1 MWTEFLISNLKLH
14 IDVSITKRN
23 YLWQITLLTVLIG
36 GIGGWAYYSVF
47 PHHYFGGY
55 PLIPI
60 FFLTFGVFMINMV
73 ESCRHRMPGRMLQ
86 IYLLM
91 RVMRLLASIIV
102 MLVYCVAVREEAKE
116 FLLTFIVNY
125 LIYLIYDSWFF
136 FTFEANRKL
145 KKKKR
150 KENET
155 LRNILTGALLVLG
168 ALSPAVVQADSIPVT
183 QDGLVA
189 ELDSMAQR
197 DDVTPAEQEKNTVD
211 VKEIV
216 FGHIGDSYEW
226 HITAFGETQVIIP
239 LPVILYSSTTGWHA
253 FLSSRLEENGGS
265 YEGFSIA
272 PEGSKYEGKLVEY
285 DDAGNEVRPWDISIT
300 KVTLALL
307 INSVLLLVIILSV
320 AQWYR
325 KHPQGSAAPGGFIGF
340 MEMFIMMVN
349 DDIIKSC
356 VGPKYRKFAP
366 YLLTAFFFIFIN
378 NLMGLIPIFPG
389 GANVTG
395 NIAITMV
402 LAVCTFLA
410 VNIFGTKAYWKDI
423 FWPDVP
429 WWLKVP
435 VPMMP
440 FIEFFGIF
448 TKPFAL
454 MIRLFANMLAGHMA
468 MLVLTCLIFIS
479 ASMGPALN
487 GTLTVASVLFNIFMN
502 ALELLVAFIQAY
514 VFTMLSAVFIGLAQE
529 EHKEKAEEKVMK

>member
-1 MWTEFLISNLKLH
+1 MK
-14 IDVSITKRN
+14 
-23 YLWQITLLTVLIG
+23 Q
-36 GIGGWAYYSVF
+36 
-47 PHHYFGGY
+47 
-55 PLIPI
+55 
-60 FFLTFGVFMINMV
+60 
-73 ESCRHRMPGRMLQ
+73 
-86 IYLLM
+86 
-91 RVMRLLASIIV
+91 
-102 MLVYCVAVREEAKE
+102 
-116 FLLTFIVNY
+116 
-125 LIYLIYDSWFF
+125 
-136 FTFEANRKL
+136 
-145 KKKKR
+145 
-150 KENET
+150 
-155 LRNILTGALLVLG
+155 LRNILTGILLMFGLL
-168 ALSPAVVQADSIPVT
+168 LSVNVQADSIPATFESVGT
-183 QDGLVA
+183 D
-189 ELDSMAQR
+189 LDSIARR
-197 DDVTPAEQEKNTVD
+197 DNVTPAEQQENTVD

-226 HITAFGETQVIIP
+226 HITTWGKTHVTIP
-239 LPVILYSSTTGWHA
+239 LPVIVYSSTTGWHV

-265 YEGFSIA
+265 YEGLSIA
-272 PEGSKYEGKLVEY
+272 PVGSKYEGKLVEH
-285 DDAGNEVRPWDISIT
+285 DASGNEIRPIDISIT
-300 KVTLALL
+300 KVTLSLL
-307 INSVLLLVIILSV
+307 INSVLLLVIIMGV

-325 KHPQGSAAPGGFIGF
+325 KHPQGSAAPGGFVGF

-356 VGPKYRKFAP
+356 VGPKYHKFAP

-378 NLMGLIPIFPG
+378 NLMGLIPVFPG

-402 LAVCTFLA
+402 LALCTFVA
-410 VNIFGTKAYWKDI
+410 VNLFGTKTYWKDI

-529 EHKEKAEEKVMK
+529 EHKEEKKKEVVIEK

>member
-1 MWTEFLISNLKLH
+1 MTMENKPLLQVKDLTVTFGERHNKFTAVKNVSFDIFQGETFGLVGESGSGKTTIGRTVIRINPAASGEILYDGERISGRISREKDREVTRKIQMIFQDPMASLNERAKVDYIVSEGLYNLGGRVSEEERRKRVAQALSDVGLLPEFASRFPHEFSGGQRQRVAIARSIAVAPELIVADEPVASL
-14 IDVSITKRN
+14 DVSIQA
-23 YLWQITLLTVLIG
+23 QIVTL
-36 GIGGWAYYSVF
+36 F
-47 PHHYFGGY
+47 QH
-55 PLIPI
+55 
-60 FFLTFGVFMINMV
+60 
-73 ESCRHRMPGRMLQ
+73 LQ
-86 IYLLM
+86 
-91 RVMRLLASIIV
+91 RQH
-102 MLVYCVAVREEAKE
+102 
-116 FLLTFIVNY
+116 N
-125 LIYLIYDSWFF
+125 
-136 FTFEANRKL
+136 FTFLFIAHD
-145 KKKKR
+145 
-150 KENET
+150 
-155 LRNILTGALLVLG
+155 
-168 ALSPAVVQADSIPVT
+168 LSMVRYLCDRVGV
-183 QDGLVA
+183 
-189 ELDSMAQR
+189 M
-197 DDVTPAEQEKNTVD
+197 
-211 VKEIV
+211 
-216 FGHIGDSYEW
+216 
-226 HITAFGETQVIIP
+226 
-239 LPVILYSSTTGWHA
+239 
-253 FLSSRLEENGGS
+253 
-265 YEGFSIA
+265 
-272 PEGSKYEGKLVEY
+272 YEGKLVEY
-285 DDAGNEVRPWDISIT
+285 NAAGEQVRPWDISIT
-300 KVTLALL
+300 KVTFALL
-307 INSVLLLVIILSV
+307 FNSVLLLVIVLSV

-325 KHPQGSAAPGGFIGF
+325 KRPQGALAPGGFIGF

-356 VGPKYRKFAP
+356 VGPNYRKFAP

-378 NLMGLIPIFPG
+378 NVMGLIPFFPG

-402 LAVCTFLA
+402 LAICTFLA
-410 VNIFGTKAYWKDI
+410 VNIFGTKHYWKDI

-529 EHKEKAEEKVMK
+529 GAKVKDIESK

>member
-1 MWTEFLISNLKLH
+1 MKQLH
-14 IDVSITKRN
+14 NIM
-23 YLWQITLLTVLIG
+23 
-36 GIGGWAYYSVF
+36 A
-47 PHHYFGGY
+47 
-55 PLIPI
+55 PLIL
-60 FFLTFGVFMINMV
+60 FCLMMV
-73 ESCRHRMPGRMLQ
+73 SGLPGFAQ
-86 IYLLM
+86 EQGEVTSQVQDVITP
-91 RVMRLLASIIV
+91 
-102 MLVYCVAVREEAKE
+102 KE
-116 FLLTFIVNY
+116 
-125 LIYLIYDSWFF
+125 
-136 FTFEANRKL
+136 
-145 KKKKR
+145 
-150 KENET
+150 
-155 LRNILTGALLVLG
+155 
-168 ALSPAVVQADSIPVT
+168 
-183 QDGLVA
+183 
-189 ELDSMAQR
+189 
-197 DDVTPAEQEKNTVD
+197 EQENTVD

-226 HITAFGETQVIIP
+226 HITTWGKTHITIP
-239 LPVILYSSTTGWHA
+239 LPIIVYSNSTGWHV
-253 FLSSRLEENGGS
+253 FLSSRLEENGGT
-265 YEGFSIA
+265 YEGLSIA

-285 DDAGNEVRPWDISIT
+285 NAAGEQARPWDISIT
-300 KVTLALL
+300 KVTFALL
-307 INSVLLLVIILSV
+307 FNSVLLLVIVLSV
-320 AQWYR
+320 AHWYR
-325 KHPQGSAAPGGFIGF
+325 KRPQGAKAPGGLIGF

-356 VGPKYRKFAP
+356 VGPNYRKFAP

-378 NLMGLIPIFPG
+378 NMMGLIPFFPG

-410 VNIFGTKAYWKDI
+410 VNIFGTKHYWKDI

-529 EHKEKAEEKVMK
+529 GAKVKAEEK

>member
-1 MWTEFLISNLKLH
+1 MKQLH
-14 IDVSITKRN
+14 NIM
-23 YLWQITLLTVLIG
+23 
-36 GIGGWAYYSVF
+36 A
-47 PHHYFGGY
+47 
-55 PLIPI
+55 PLIL
-60 FFLTFGVFMINMV
+60 FCLMMV
-73 ESCRHRMPGRMLQ
+73 SGLPGFAQ
-86 IYLLM
+86 EQGEVTSQVQDVITP
-91 RVMRLLASIIV
+91 
-102 MLVYCVAVREEAKE
+102 KE
-116 FLLTFIVNY
+116 
-125 LIYLIYDSWFF
+125 
-136 FTFEANRKL
+136 
-145 KKKKR
+145 
-150 KENET
+150 
-155 LRNILTGALLVLG
+155 
-168 ALSPAVVQADSIPVT
+168 
-183 QDGLVA
+183 
-189 ELDSMAQR
+189 
-197 DDVTPAEQEKNTVD
+197 EQENTVD

-226 HITAFGETQVIIP
+226 HITTWGKTHITIP
-239 LPVILYSSTTGWHA
+239 LPIIVYSNSTGWHV
-253 FLSSRLEENGGS
+253 FLSSRLEENGGT
-265 YEGFSIA
+265 YEGLSIA

-285 DDAGNEVRPWDISIT
+285 NAAGEQVRPWDISIT
-300 KVTLALL
+300 KVTFALL
-307 INSVLLLVIILSV
+307 FNSVLLLVIVLSV
-320 AQWYR
+320 AHWYR
-325 KHPQGSAAPGGFIGF
+325 KRPQGAKAPGGFIGF

-356 VGPKYRKFAP
+356 VGPNYRKFAP

-378 NLMGLIPIFPG
+378 NMMGLIPFFPG

-410 VNIFGTKAYWKDI
+410 VNIFGTKHYWKDI

-487 GTLTVASVLFNIFMN
+487 GSLTVASVLFNIFMN
-502 ALELLVAFIQAY
+502 GLELLVAFIQAY

-529 EHKEKAEEKVMK
+529 EHTEKAGEKKAIK

>member
-1 MWTEFLISNLKLH
+1 MK
-14 IDVSITKRN
+14 
-23 YLWQITLLTVLIG
+23 Q
-36 GIGGWAYYSVF
+36 
-47 PHHYFGGY
+47 
-55 PLIPI
+55 
-60 FFLTFGVFMINMV
+60 
-73 ESCRHRMPGRMLQ
+73 
-86 IYLLM
+86 
-91 RVMRLLASIIV
+91 
-102 MLVYCVAVREEAKE
+102 
-116 FLLTFIVNY
+116 
-125 LIYLIYDSWFF
+125 
-136 FTFEANRKL
+136 
-145 KKKKR
+145 
-150 KENET
+150 
-155 LRNILTGALLVLG
+155 LRNIVAPIFLLCLMAVASLPAL
-168 ALSPAVVQADSIPVT
+168 
-183 QDGLVA
+183 
-189 ELDSMAQR
+189 AQEQQE
-197 DDVTPAEQEKNTVD
+197 DVTPQEQKENTVN

-226 HITAFGETQVIIP
+226 HITTWGKTHITIP
-239 LPVILYSSTTGWHA
+239 LPIIVYSSATGWHA
-253 FLSSRLEENGGS
+253 FLSSRLAENGGT
-265 YEGFSIA
+265 YEGLSIA

-285 DDAGNEVRPWDISIT
+285 NAAGEQVRPWDISIT
-300 KVTLALL
+300 KVTFALL
-307 INSVLLLVIILSV
+307 FNSVLLLVIVLSV
-320 AQWYR
+320 AHWYR
-325 KHPQGSAAPGGFIGF
+325 KRPQGALAPGGFIGF

-356 VGPKYRKFAP
+356 VGPNYRKFAP

-378 NLMGLIPIFPG
+378 NIMGLIPFFPG

-402 LAVCTFLA
+402 LAICTFLA
-410 VNIFGTKAYWKDI
+410 VNIFGTKHYWKDI

-529 EHKEKAEEKVMK
+529 GAKVKAEEK

>member
-1 MWTEFLISNLKLH
+1 MK
-14 IDVSITKRN
+14 
-23 YLWQITLLTVLIG
+23 Q
-36 GIGGWAYYSVF
+36 
-47 PHHYFGGY
+47 
-55 PLIPI
+55 
-60 FFLTFGVFMINMV
+60 
-73 ESCRHRMPGRMLQ
+73 
-86 IYLLM
+86 
-91 RVMRLLASIIV
+91 
-102 MLVYCVAVREEAKE
+102 
-116 FLLTFIVNY
+116 
-125 LIYLIYDSWFF
+125 
-136 FTFEANRKL
+136 
-145 KKKKR
+145 
-150 KENET
+150 
-155 LRNILTGALLVLG
+155 LRNILTGVLLTLG
-168 ALSPAVVQADSIPVT
+168 LLIPVAGHADSIPAT
-183 QDGLVA
+183 LKGIEA
-189 ELDSMAQR
+189 NLDSMARQ
-197 DDVTPAEQEKNTVD
+197 DAVTPVEQKENTVD

-226 HITAFGETQVIIP
+226 HITTWGKTQVTIP
-239 LPVILYSSTTGWHA
+239 LPVIVRSKTTGWHV

-272 PEGSKYEGKLVEY
+272 PAGSKYEGKLVEH
-285 DDAGNEVRPWDISIT
+285 DAMGNEVRPLDISIT

-307 INSVLLLVIILSV
+307 VNSVLLLVIILAV

-378 NLMGLIPIFPG
+378 NLMGLVPFFPG

-402 LAVCTFLA
+402 LALFTFVA
-410 VNIFGTKAYWKDI
+410 VNLFGTKTYWKEI

-435 VPMMP
+435 IPMMP

-529 EHKEKAEEKVMK
+529 EHKEVKKEDKKVEKAKMLTEK

>member
-1 MWTEFLISNLKLH
+1 
-14 IDVSITKRN
+14 
-23 YLWQITLLTVLIG
+23 
-36 GIGGWAYYSVF
+36 
-47 PHHYFGGY
+47 
-55 PLIPI
+55 
-60 FFLTFGVFMINMV
+60 
-73 ESCRHRMPGRMLQ
+73 
-86 IYLLM
+86 M
-91 RVMRLLASIIV
+91 R
-102 MLVYCVAVREEAKE
+102 K
-116 FLLTFIVNY
+116 
-125 LIYLIYDSWFF
+125 
-136 FTFEANRKL
+136 
-145 KKKKR
+145 
-150 KENET
+150 
-155 LRNILTGALLVLG
+155 LRNIVTGLLLAG
-168 ALSPAVVQADSIPVT
+168 GLSLFAADFQATADSISSQEVQAASVEEGREPV
-183 QDGLVA
+183 
-189 ELDSMAQR
+189 
-197 DDVTPAEQEKNTVD
+197 N

-226 HITAFGETQVIIP
+226 HITSWGDTHLIIP
-239 LPVILYSSTTGWHA
+239 LPIILYSGTTGWHA

-272 PEGSKYEGKLVEY
+272 PEGSRYEGKLVEH
-285 DDAGNEVRPWDISIT
+285 DAAGNEVRPFDISIT

-307 INSVLLLVIILSV
+307 INSVLLLVIILGV
-320 AQWYR
+320 ARWYR
-325 KHPQGSAAPGGFIGF
+325 KHPQRTTAPGGFVGL

-349 DDIIKSC
+349 DDVIKSC
-356 VGPKYRKFAP
+356 VGPNYRKFSP

-378 NLMGLIPIFPG
+378 NLMGLVPFFPG

-395 NIAITMV
+395 NIAITMF
-402 LAVCTFLA
+402 LALCTFIA
-410 VNIFGTKAYWKDI
+410 VNVFGTKAYWKDI

-440 FIEFFGIF
+440 MIELLGIF

-487 GTLTVASVLFNIFMN
+487 GSLTFASVFFNIFMN

-529 EHKEKAEEKVMK
+529 SGHEGKNEKEANL

>member
-1 MWTEFLISNLKLH
+1 MK
-14 IDVSITKRN
+14 
-23 YLWQITLLTVLIG
+23 Q
-36 GIGGWAYYSVF
+36 
-47 PHHYFGGY
+47 
-55 PLIPI
+55 
-60 FFLTFGVFMINMV
+60 
-73 ESCRHRMPGRMLQ
+73 
-86 IYLLM
+86 
-91 RVMRLLASIIV
+91 
-102 MLVYCVAVREEAKE
+102 
-116 FLLTFIVNY
+116 
-125 LIYLIYDSWFF
+125 
-136 FTFEANRKL
+136 
-145 KKKKR
+145 
-150 KENET
+150 
-155 LRNILTGALLVLG
+155 LRNILAGVLLALGLLLPATVNADTIPAAMEGLKADLG
-168 ALSPAVVQADSIPVT
+168 SI
-183 QDGLVA
+183 A
-189 ELDSMAQR
+189 R
-197 DDVTPAEQEKNTVD
+197 HDDVTAAEAKENTVD

-226 HITAFGETQVIIP
+226 HITTWGKTQVTIP
-239 LPVILYSSTTGWHA
+239 LPVILYSRSSGWHV

-265 YEGFSIA
+265 YEGFSLA
-272 PEGSKYEGKLVEY
+272 PAGSKYEGKLVER
-285 DDAGNEVRPWDISIT
+285 DAAGNEVRPLDISIT

-307 INSVLLLVIILSV
+307 INSGLLLVIILSV

-325 KHPQGSAAPGGFIGF
+325 KHPQGSAAPGGFVGF

-378 NLMGLIPIFPG
+378 NLMGLVPFFPG

-402 LAVCTFLA
+402 LAICTFLA
-410 VNIFGTKAYWKDI
+410 VNIFGTKTYWKDI

-529 EHKEKAEEKVMK
+529 EHKEKAGEKVIK

>member
-1 MWTEFLISNLKLH
+1 MKQLGNIIS
-14 IDVSITKRN
+14 
-23 YLWQITLLTVLIG
+23 
-36 GIGGWAYYSVF
+36 
-47 PHHYFGGY
+47 
-55 PLIPI
+55 PLIL
-60 FFLTFGVFMINMV
+60 F
-73 ESCRHRMPGRMLQ
+73 C
-86 IYLLM
+86 LM
-91 RVMRLLASIIV
+91 TVGISAF
-102 MLVYCVAVREEAKE
+102 AQ
-116 FLLTFIVNY
+116 
-125 LIYLIYDSWFF
+125 
-136 FTFEANRKL
+136 
-145 KKKKR
+145 
-150 KENET
+150 
-155 LRNILTGALLVLG
+155 
-168 ALSPAVVQADSIPVT
+168 VQAGTALQTQSEVT
-183 QDGLVA
+183 SQ
-189 ELDSMAQR
+189 
-197 DDVTPAEQEKNTVD
+197 EQKENTVD
-211 VKEIV
+211 VKGIV

-226 HITAFGETQVIIP
+226 HVTTWGKTQIIIP
-239 LPVILYSSTTGWHA
+239 LPVIVYSKTSGWHI
-253 FLSSRLEENGGS
+253 FLSSRLEENGGT
-265 YEGFSIA
+265 YEGLFIA
-272 PEGSKYEGKLVEY
+272 PAGSKYEGKLVEY
-285 DDAGNEVRPWDISIT
+285 NAAGDEVRPWDISIT
-300 KVTLALL
+300 KVTFALL
-307 INSVLLLVIILSV
+307 FNSLLLLVIILCV
-320 AQWYR
+320 AHWYR
-325 KHPQGSAAPGGFIGF
+325 RRPRGSLAPGGFIGF

-356 VGPKYRKFAP
+356 VGPNYRKFAP

-378 NLMGLIPIFPG
+378 NIMGLIPFFPG

-402 LAVCTFLA
+402 LAVCTFLM
-410 VNIFGTKAYWKDI
+410 VNIFGTKYYWKDI

-529 EHKEKAEEKVMK
+529 GAKVKENK

>member
-1 MWTEFLISNLKLH
+1 MKQL
-14 IDVSITKRN
+14 RN
-23 YLWQITLLTVLIG
+23 IVAGMLVLIG
-36 GIGGWAYYSVF
+36 GMLPAT
-47 PHHYFGGY
+47 
-55 PLIPI
+55 
-60 FFLTFGVFMINMV
+60 TFAQEPV
-73 ESCRHRMPGRMLQ
+73 PGDTTATLQ
-86 IYLLM
+86 QE
-91 RVMRLLASIIV
+91 IIV
-102 MLVYCVAVREEAKE
+102 GKD
-116 FLLTFIVNY
+116 TINQ
-125 LIYLIYDSWFF
+125 
-136 FTFEANRKL
+136 EAN
-145 KKKKR
+145 
-150 KENET
+150 
-155 LRNILTGALLVLG
+155 
-168 ALSPAVVQADSIPVT
+168 Q
-183 QDGLVA
+183 
-189 ELDSMAQR
+189 
-197 DDVTPAEQEKNTVD
+197 VD
-211 VKEIV
+211 VKGIV

-226 HITAFGETQVIIP
+226 HITNIGKTSICIP
-239 LPVILYSSTTGWHA
+239 LPIIVYSETSGWHA
-253 FLSSRLEENGGS
+253 FLSSRLEENGGK
-265 YEGFSIA
+265 YEGFYIA
-272 PEGSKYEGKLVEY
+272 PAGSKYEGKVVERN
-285 DDAGNEVRPWDISIT
+285 ATGEEVRPWDISIT
-300 KVTLALL
+300 KVTFALL
-307 INSVLLLVIILSV
+307 FNSVLLLVIVLSV

-325 KHPQGSAAPGGFIGF
+325 KRPQGALAPGGFIGF

-356 VGPKYRKFAP
+356 VGPNYRKFAP

-378 NLMGLIPIFPG
+378 NIMGLIPFFPG

-402 LAVCTFLA
+402 LAICTFLA
-410 VNIFGTKAYWKDI
+410 VNIFGTKHYWKDI

-529 EHKEKAEEKVMK
+529 GAKVKAEEN